1 MLDLIRNGQRRW
13 RLRRLPPGPLR
24 TYCSQPPPKPQ
35 LNYRDVPYIA
45 LDFETT
51 GLHPSKD
58 RIVSLGWV
66 LLDGAR
72 IDLGTASYRL
82 VCIEHEM
89 PATSA
94 VIHGITDDQAATG
107 APLDQ
112 VFAALLPLMTG
123 RVLIAHHAPIEVGF
137 IKAACRRLYGAAP
150 WLRTVDT
157 MALAKRQLERKQTV
171 VKPGALRLHT
181 LSEQYNLPRLGA
193 HHALSD
199 ALLTAELFLAQA
211 AYQETRRGL
220 TLGDLMC

>member
-1 MLDLIRNGQRRW
+1 MLDLMLNAQRRW
-13 RLRRLPPGPLR
+13 RLHRLPPGPLR
-24 TYCSQPPPKPQ
+24 TYCSEPPPKPQ

-45 LDFETT
+45 LDCETT
-51 GLHPSKD
+51 GLHPTKD

-72 IDLGTASYRL
+72 INLGTAAHRL
-82 VCIEHEM
+82 VCLEHDM

-94 VIHGITDDQAATG
+94 VIHGITDDQVAAG
-107 APLDQ
+107 EPLDQ
-112 VFAALLPLMTG
+112 VLATLLPLMAG
-123 RVLIAHHAPIEVGF
+123 RVLIAHHARIELGF
-137 IKAACRRLYGAAP
+137 IKAACRRLYGRAP
-150 WLRTVDT
+150 WIRTVDT

-171 VKPGALRLHT
+171 VKPGALRLYT
-181 LSEQYNLPRLGA
+181 LSKHYNLPRLGA